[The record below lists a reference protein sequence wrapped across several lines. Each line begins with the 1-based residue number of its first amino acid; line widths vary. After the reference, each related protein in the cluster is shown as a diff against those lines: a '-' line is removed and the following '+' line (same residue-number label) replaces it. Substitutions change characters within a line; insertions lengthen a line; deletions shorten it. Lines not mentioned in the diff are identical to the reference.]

1 MYAIIETSGRQYK
14 IEEGQILYVDKNDA
28 EPGSSITF
36 DRVVM
41 LRTDEKIHTGKPY
54 VEGAKVVGK
63 VVEHVRDDKVMI
75 IKFKGRKMYRREGD
89 ISNPIQRLRLKTS
102 YNEL

>member
-1 MYAIIETSGRQYK
+1 
-14 IEEGQILYVDKNDA
+14 VDKNDT
-28 EPGSSITF
+28 EPGSNITF

-41 LRTDEKIHTGKPY
+41 LRTDDQIQTGKPY

-75 IKFKGRKMYRREGD
+75 IKFKGRKMYRRVRGHKQPYTAVKVEK
-89 ISNPIQRLRLKTS
+89 IEQ
-102 YNEL
+102 

>member
-14 IEEGQILYVDKNDA
+14 IEEGQVLYVDKNDT
-28 EPGSSITF
+28 EPGSNITF

-41 LRTDEKIHTGKPY
+41 LRTDEQIHTGKPY

-75 IKFKGRKMYRREGD
+75 IKFKGRKMYRRVKGHKQPYTAVKVEK
-89 ISNPIQRLRLKTS
+89 IEQ
-102 YNEL
+102 